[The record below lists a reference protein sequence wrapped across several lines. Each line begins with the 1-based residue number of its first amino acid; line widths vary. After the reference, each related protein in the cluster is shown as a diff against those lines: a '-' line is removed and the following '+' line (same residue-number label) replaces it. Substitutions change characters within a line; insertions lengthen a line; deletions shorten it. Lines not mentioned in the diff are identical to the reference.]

1 MRSRILVFGSSCGLI
16 PGCGY
21 DCDPVVAPGG
31 RGSGPWGSLVG
42 WSGGGVS
49 GLSGADGG
57 QCVQGGQHVVEQPG
71 PVSRWWP
78 QDVPA
83 GGSGEPGGDVDQFSA
98 EPGQR
103 AALASAA
110 VVMPVISWIQLEM
123 AQAINAA
130 HIHTVLTVRSPD
142 GR

>member
-1 MRSRILVFGSSCGLI
+1 MRSRILVFGSSWGLI

-49 GLSGADGG
+49 RLSGADGG

-110 VVMPVISWIQLEM
+110 VVDAGDLLDPVG
-123 AQAINAA
+123 
-130 HIHTVLTVRSPD
+130 D
-142 GR
+142 GAGDQRRPHPYGVDRAVT